1 MLTVKILNLRQD
13 ENNHAD
19 YVVHINTTLERLDYF
34 LIKGFDRARGWRELL
49 TEVVKKVE
57 QGATGAN
64 RRIIL
69 TAFGDRLRSE
79 PMEWPTNLPPDI
91 YLPWPLDSAHLF
103 NRVGKEVLPNNPTM
117 RHVKFKANGLFV
129 WHNGESCRKYVL
141 VDIGPP
147 ALPIPKRRE
156 P

>member
-57 QGATGAN
+57 RGATGAG
-64 RRIIL
+64 RRGTEMSKTTTCICGAEIL
-69 TAFGDRLRSE
+69 NGGL
-79 PMEWPTNLPPDI
+79 DI
-91 YLPWPLDSAHLF
+91 VRIPNSAC
-103 NRVGKEVLPNNPTM
+103 RVHG
-117 RHVKFKANGLFV
+117 HA
-129 WHNGESCRKYVL
+129 
-141 VDIGPP
+141 
-147 ALPIPKRRE
+147 AL
-156 P
+156 